1 MVLGGPIIQGR
12 QKKKNNF
19 ERERDGAMEGGQCRR
34 GMDGGRESM
43 SEGC

>member
-1 MVLGGPIIQGR
+1 MMYIIQGH
-12 QKKKNNF
+12 QKKKHF
-19 ERERDGAMEGGQCRR
+19 ERERDGEREGGQCRR